1 MVSKSID
8 TSGHCGKA
16 LRLFFVEPIY
26 HVKTASVYLFN
37 ALETKLQKSCEV
49 VQTATITM
57 LKHLIDDAQGFVASI
72 A

>member
-1 MVSKSID
+1 MD

-49 VQTATITM
+49 VQTAILTM
-57 LKHLIDDAQGFVASI
+57 LKNRKDDAQGFATSI
-72 A
+72 T